1 MRTGLVRVT
10 VTPGARAPVLSVTLP
25 VTVPV
30 WSDWAKAVPAKAGAR
45 ASTTAPHVFD
55 SFRFIDWPPRSL
67 NRCGTFPS
75 REGRS
80 RRPVVGS
87 LHRDRTDT
95 SPDEGF
101 HHALAAAVEMGFHGR
116 LRDRGVPPF

>member
-30 WSDWAKAVPAKAGAR
+30 WSAWAKAVPAKAGTR
-45 ASTTAPHVFD
+45 ASTTAPHVSD
-55 SFRFIDWPPRSL
+55 SFRFMDWPPRGL

-75 REGRS
+75 REGPRGATG
-80 RRPVVGS
+80 VGS

-95 SPDEGF
+95 SPDAGV
-101 HHALAAAVEMGFHGR
+101 HHALAAPVQAGIHGPQR
-116 LRDRGVPPF
+116 

>member
-30 WSDWAKAVPAKAGAR
+30 WSDWAKAVPAKAGTR

-55 SFRFIDWPPRSL
+55 SFRFIDWPPRGL
-67 NRCGTFPS
+67 DRCGTFPVP
-75 REGRS
+75 GGTTAAA
-80 RRPVVGS
+80 VGVGS

-101 HHALAAAVEMGFHGR
+101 PHPLAAP
-116 LRDRGVPPF
+116 VPLAL